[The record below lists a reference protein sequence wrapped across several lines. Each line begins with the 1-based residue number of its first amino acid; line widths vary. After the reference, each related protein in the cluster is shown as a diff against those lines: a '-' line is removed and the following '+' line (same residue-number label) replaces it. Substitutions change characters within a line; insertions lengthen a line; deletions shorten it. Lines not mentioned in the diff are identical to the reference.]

1 MEMLKKVTCK
11 CGKDIKFTTSADTY
25 RLRLTDSEGK
35 ITYEICPHGIVL
47 VDKLNKDKKD
57 ADIITESLSLQADN
71 PAAQDR
77 IPFIKN
83 D

>member
-1 MEMLKKVTCK
+1 MLKKVICK
-11 CGKDIKFTTSADTY
+11 CGKDIKFTTSADMY
-25 RLRLTDSEGK
+25 RLRLTDSEGN

-47 VDKLNKDKKD
+47 VDELNKDT
-57 ADIITESLSLQADN
+57 DISAESLSLHTDN

-77 IPFIKN
+77 IPLIKN